1 LNQKQ
6 LTPSGVKGNLLAA
19 ESFLRWLKDQGK
31 DLYDSDPYTIYQFT
45 EHLAIEQEIKHQWPT
60 CIYIAVVVVRR
71 SSHKKKNV
79 P

>member
-1 LNQKQ
+1 MIEGKNRLLNQKQ

-19 ESFLRWLKDQGK
+19 ESFLRLLKDQG
-31 DLYDSDPYTIYQFT
+31 
-45 EHLAIEQEIKHQWPT
+45 PT